1 MKTSILMVC
10 LGNICRSPLAEG
22 ILKDKLPKDQFVVES
37 AGTAGYHIGRP
48 PDPRSIEIANQ
59 NGIDISR
66 QSARQFTADDFQK
79 FDKIFVMDSAN
90 LKAVKQIAPSS
101 QDIDKVSLL
110 IENKDVPDPY
120 YGNEDGFKKVFEL
133 IDQACEIHSTQLK
146 RSQS

>member
-1 MKTSILMVC
+1 MVC

>member
-1 MKTSILMVC
+1 MVC

-22 ILKDKLPKDQFVVES
+22 ILKNKLPKDQFVVES